1 MYFIYVGAVGYKSV
15 MPSLISWL
23 DANTAE
29 TNRMREMV
37 RLFELPGSID
47 DLALGQ
53 FRDVI
58 SNSLFPGTSVLH
70 VAARYLILIPWCYQA
85 GRLASSGEEQR
96 AAGEHTERRLIRN
109 LQGLGAKRFIG
120 SDIGD
125 RISSLPSAAY
135 WSSLRR
141 WGIVADGVDRTNIG
155 DEMLREAQA
164 HKTGIPTQR
173 VWNATLPPV
182 PDGFPASNDRGMELT
197 REEALWI
204 QDRILATAPNT
215 LLAHIISKPHLVRKK
230 SWAPWDDHGCL
241 ESQGEAALW
250 LRHAQ
255 AYSILQWG
263 LDSTY
268 AHLLDE
274 ESSLKFTNQPDSE
287 TSMHSY
293 APLDDWVGDGET
305 RLLLREWD
313 LDDFLHRAR
322 AVNPRIPFASFTFLS
337 SAVKELTSSEHPSKN
352 TTLHRLVKQRE
363 QQAKRSNSR
372 FVNLRRLRE
381 WKAPDAFGRQ
391 TFRWAQV
398 RTLANDVAEGLK
410 SA

>member
-1 MYFIYVGAVGYKSV
+1 

-37 RLFELPGSID
+37 RLFELPGSVD

-141 WGIVADGVDRTNIG
+141 WGIVADGVDRTNVG

-182 PDGFPASNDRGMELT
+182 PVGFPASNDRGMELT

-204 QDRILATAPNT
+204 QDRILATVPNT
-215 LLAHIISKPHLVRKK
+215 LLAQIISNPQLVRKK

-241 ESQGEAALW
+241 QSHGEAAIW

-268 AHLLDE
+268 AHLLSE
-274 ESSLKFTNQPDSE
+274 EYSLKFMIDPDSE
-287 TSMHSY
+287 TATHNY
-293 APLDDWVGDGET
+293 APLDDWAGDDEART
-305 RLLLREWD
+305 LLREWD
-313 LDDFLHRAR
+313 LDDFCHRAR
-322 AVNPRIPFASFTFLS
+322 QINPRIPISSFTFLR
-337 SAVKELTSSEHPSKN
+337 SAVKELNSSEHPSKN
-352 TTLHRLVKQRE
+352 STLHRLVRQRE

-372 FVNLRRLRE
+372 FVNLRRLRA
-381 WKAPDAFGRQ
+381 WKAPDSFGRQ

-410 SA
+410 NA